1 MTPHHGAVDD
11 LREVAAFLLSQGAIV
26 EDNSDR
32 SKTESSLVEAWKPWG
47 SAARH
52 YHLASRTLA
61 NTPYSSVEEDRER
74 LVRKLAVEPPQAIF
88 REYKGRERIQLP
100 VFQMDPH
107 DGGDLPSILRRRRST
122 RHFKHQALTK
132 QQLANILALVAG
144 PVERDGRSS
153 YPDGSTFRTSPS
165 GGARHPIDVFPY
177 IRNIEGLAEG
187 FTYYHPGD
195 NSLVYLGPG
204 VSDEYLNSI
213 CGDQPWSSDSA
224 FTIFWVAKMERS
236 SWKYDTMRAYR
247 ALMIDMGHLSQ
258 TTYLVTTD
266 MNLGTTFTAAL
277 RDERLETQ
285 LHLEI
290 ARDLV
295 IGASPIGIAHE
306 ENPSSAPLEL
316 RHRLG
321 V

>member
-1 MTPHHGAVDD
+1 
-11 LREVAAFLLSQGAIV
+11 
-26 EDNSDR
+26 
-32 SKTESSLVEAWKPWG
+32 
-47 SAARH
+47 
-52 YHLASRTLA
+52 
-61 NTPYSSVEEDRER
+61 
-74 LVRKLAVEPPQAIF
+74 
-88 REYKGRERIQLP
+88 
-100 VFQMDPH
+100 
-107 DGGDLPSILRRRRST
+107 
-122 RHFKHQALTK
+122 
-132 QQLANILALVAG
+132 
-144 PVERDGRSS
+144 
-153 YPDGSTFRTSPS
+153 
-165 GGARHPIDVFPY
+165 
-177 IRNIEGLAEG
+177 
-187 FTYYHPGD
+187 
-195 NSLVYLGPG
+195 
-204 VSDEYLNSI
+204 
-213 CGDQPWSSDSA
+213 
-224 FTIFWVAKMERS
+224 MERS